1 MKWKTL
7 RKYYFIPH
15 IFLVKQ
21 VQSELSMPSY
31 MLSLTF
37 FMLSIYQLSIIFY
50 IIFLFISLNVNLV
63 SHANQQFILSG
74 LFIGP
79 NLRGVCLMYG
89 ELFQ

>member
-1 MKWKTL
+1 LKYKFVAISIVIFRVL
-7 RKYYFIPH
+7 RNSNLDDFH
-15 IFLVKQ
+15 H
-21 VQSELSMPSY
+21 
-31 MLSLTF
+31 
-37 FMLSIYQLSIIFY
+37 
-50 IIFLFISLNVNLV
+50 LNVNLV